1 MKITG
6 SMTTQYHRRKRMGKI
21 KSYVQDWLDRCGDSL
36 GYNIDTAPSIDDM
49 DTVEENNVQVWEYHG
64 YESEKDYYR
73 SQPL

>member
-1 MKITG
+1 M
-6 SMTTQYHRRKRMGKI
+6 MTLFHKRKKMGKI
-21 KSYVQDWLDRCGDSL
+21 KSYVQEWLDRCGDSL
-36 GYNIDTAPSIDDM
+36 GYNMDTAPSIDDM

>member
-1 MKITG
+1 M
-6 SMTTQYHRRKRMGKI
+6 MTLFLRRKKMGKI
-21 KSYVQDWLDRCGDSL
+21 KSYVQDWLERCGDSL
-36 GYNIDTAPSIDDM
+36 GYNTDTAPSIDDM